1 MDNIMMEVEEK
12 METGIEFLKKE
23 FRAIRTGRATTALV
37 DHIKVEY
44 YGTPTELRQLA
55 TVSVQEATTL
65 LIKPFDP
72 SCIKEIEKAIL
83 ASELGITPQG
93 DGKVVRLQVPPLS
106 IERRDQL
113 ATQVKKMAEA
123 ARVTVRNARRDGNK
137 EIDARQKASDMTE
150 DDARRGKDQVQ
161 KLTDRFEKTVT
172 TIIDA
177 KITEIK
183 DS

>member
-1 MDNIMMEVEEK
+1 MDTIMMSVEEK
-12 METGIEFLKKE
+12 METGLEFLKKE
-23 FRAIRTGRATTALV
+23 FRSIRTGRATTALV

-113 ATQVKKMAEA
+113 AIQVKKMSEA

-137 EIDARQKASDMTE
+137 EIDAKQKEGDLTE
-150 DDARRGKDQVQ
+150 DDSRRGKDDIQ
-161 KLTDRFEKTVT
+161 KLTDRYEKSVT
-172 TIIDA
+172 AVVDA
-177 KITEIK
+177 KISEIQ